1 MPLNE
6 LHAERI
12 SSETGLKRQ
21 NVAAAVSL
29 LDGGATVPFI
39 ARYRKEA
46 TGSLDEV
53 SIIQVRDRILQLRKL
68 DERRS
73 AILRSLKERNVLT
86 DELRGRILS
95 AGSLTLL
102 EDIYLPFRPKRRTR
116 AARARERGLE
126 PLARRILLQ
135 EGGEPGR
142 YASSFVDPEKGV
154 GSVEDALS
162 GASDIMAEILTEDP
176 STRESMR
183 KLYWDRGIYRS
194 TLVRKMEAEA
204 GKFRDYFDWEE
215 PVRKAPSHRV
225 LAMRRGEKQKCLSL
239 RVLVEEEEA
248 VDIVLSGVCRDR
260 ESPEG
265 ALIAEA
271 ARDGYRRLLGP
282 SMETETRLRS
292 REAAEDEAIRVFIAN
307 LRNLLLAPPL
317 GRKAVTAI
325 DPGYRTGCK
334 VVCLSC
340 DGTVLQ
346 HATVHPF
353 GSESARRE
361 AARTVAGLVEKHGSE
376 FVAVGNGTAGRETES
391 FLESAGLPGRVRV
404 VTVSESGASVYSASE
419 AAREEFPDL
428 DVTIRGA
435 VSIGRRLQDPLAELV
450 KIDPRSIGVGQY
462 QHDVDSG
469 KLRRALDDTVV
480 SCVNRVG
487 VDVNTA
493 SPQLLSYVSGLN
505 AGIARSILSRRSEK
519 GPLTSRRQLM
529 SVRGLG
535 PAAFQQSAGFLRIR
549 DGENPLDS
557 SGVHPESYHAVE
569 RMAASAGVGTSEL
582 MASPEVRKSL
592 DLNDFIDERT
602 GLPTLKDIM
611 EELNR
616 PGRDPRDSFRV
627 FRFADVHGPED
638 LEEGMVL
645 PGIVTNVTNFG
656 AFVDVGVHQD
666 GLVHVSRMSD
676 EYVRDPA
683 ELVSAGDRIT
693 VRVLSVDRTRNR
705 ISLSMTFSDE

>member
-1 MPLNE
+1 MNE
-6 LHAERI
+6 LHAAGI
-12 SSETGLKRQ
+12 SSETGLKRE
-21 NVAAAVSL
+21 NVAAVIRL
-29 LDGGATVPFI
+29 LDDGATVPFI

-53 SIIQVRDRILQLRKL
+53 SIIQVRDRIGQLRKL
-68 DERRS
+68 EERRS
-73 AILRSLKERNVLT
+73 AILRSMEERKVLT
-86 DELRGRILS
+86 DELRRRIRS
-95 AGSLTLL
+95 AGSITLL

-116 AARARERGLE
+116 ASRARERGLE

-135 EGGEPGR
+135 EGGDPGS
-142 YASSFVDPEKGV
+142 YASSFVDPEKDV

-162 GASDIMAEILTEDP
+162 GASDIVAEILTEDP
-176 STRESMR
+176 SARESMR
-183 KLYWDRGIYRS
+183 KLYWNRGTYRS
-194 TLVRKMEAEA
+194 KLVPKMEAEA

-215 PVRKAPSHRV
+215 PVRKTPSHRV

-239 RVLVEEEEA
+239 KILVDEEEA
-248 VDIVLSGVCRDR
+248 LDIVLAGVCRDR

-265 ALIAEA
+265 AFITEA
-271 ARDGYRRLLGP
+271 ARDGFRRLLGP

-292 REAAEDEAIRVFIAN
+292 REAADDEAIRVFISN
-307 LRNLLLAPPL
+307 LRSLLLAPPL

-353 GSESARRE
+353 GSEQARRE
-361 AARTVAGLVEKHGSE
+361 AARTVARLVEKHGTE

-391 FLESAGLPGRVRV
+391 FLESVGLPGRVRV
-404 VTVSESGASVYSASE
+404 VTVSESGASVYSASQV
-419 AAREEFPDL
+419 AREEFPDL
-428 DVTIRGA
+428 DVTMRGA

-462 QHDVDSG
+462 QHDVDGG
-469 KLRRALDDTVV
+469 KLRRALDDTVA
-480 SCVNRVG
+480 SCVNSVG

-493 SPQLLSYVSGLN
+493 SVQLLSYVSGLSARI
-505 AGIARSILSRRSEK
+505 AGRIVSRRSEE
-519 GPLTSRRQLM
+519 GPFSSRQQLM

-549 DGENPLDS
+549 DGANPLDS
-557 SGVHPESYHAVE
+557 SGVHPESYHVVE
-569 RMAASAGVGTSEL
+569 RMAASEGVGVRQL
-582 MASPEVRKSL
+582 MASPEIRKSL
-592 DLNDFIDERT
+592 DLREFMDDST
-602 GLPTLKDIM
+602 GLPTLEDIM
-611 EELNR
+611 EELDR
-616 PGRDPRDSFRV
+616 PGRDPRDSFKV
-627 FRFADVHGPED
+627 FRFADVHGIGD

-645 PGIVTNVTNFG
+645 PGVVTNVTNFG

-666 GLVHVSRMSD
+666 GLVHVSRMSE

-683 ELVSAGDRIT
+683 ELVSAGDRVR
-693 VRVLSVDRTRNR
+693 VRVLSVDIPRGR
-705 ISLSMTFSDE
+705 ISLSMTFGDD

>member
-1 MPLNE
+1 MNE
-6 LHAERI
+6 LHAGRI
-12 SSETGLKRQ
+12 SSETGLNRQ
-21 NVAAAVSL
+21 SVEAVVRL

-53 SIIQVRDRILQLRKL
+53 SIIQIRDRVGQLRKL
-68 DERRS
+68 EDRRS
-73 AILRSLKERNVLT
+73 SILRSLKQRNILT
-86 DELRGRILS
+86 DELRSSILS
-95 AGSLTLL
+95 AGSLALL

-126 PLARRILLQ
+126 PLALRILLQ
-135 EGGEPGR
+135 EGGDPGR
-142 YASSFVDPEKGV
+142 YASSCVDPEKGV
-154 GSVEDALS
+154 DSVEEALS
-162 GASDIMAEILTEDP
+162 GASDILAEILTEDL

-183 KLYWDRGIYRS
+183 KFYWNRGTYRS
-194 TLVRKMEAEA
+194 TLVPKMEAEA
-204 GKFRDYFDWEE
+204 GKFRDYFDWKE

-239 RVLVEEEEA
+239 RVLVDEEEA

-265 ALIAEA
+265 AFIAEA

-292 REAAEDEAIRVFIAN
+292 RESADEEAIRVFISN

-317 GRKAVTAI
+317 GRKAVMAI

-334 VVCLSC
+334 VVCLSS
-340 DGTVLQ
+340 DGNVLH

-353 GSESARRE
+353 GSEQARSKASE
-361 AARTVAGLVEKHGSE
+361 TVSGLVEKHGTE

-391 FLESAGLPGRVRV
+391 FLESVGLPGRVKV

-419 AAREEFPDL
+419 VAREEFPDL
-428 DVTIRGA
+428 DVTVRGA

-462 QHDVDSG
+462 QHDVDGG

-480 SCVNRVG
+480 SCVNSVG

-493 SPQLLSYVSGLN
+493 SPQLLSCVSGLN
-505 AGIARSILSRRSEK
+505 AGIAGSIVSRRAEE

-549 DGENPLDS
+549 DGANPLDS
-557 SGVHPESYHAVE
+557 SGVHPESYHVVE
-569 RMAASAGVGTSEL
+569 KMAASAGVGVREL
-582 MASPEVRKSL
+582 MGSPEIRKSL
-592 DLNDFIDERT
+592 DLADFIDDRT
-602 GLPTLKDIM
+602 GLPTLKDIL
-611 EELNR
+611 EELDR

-627 FRFADVHGPED
+627 FRFADVHSLND

-666 GLVHVSRMSD
+666 GLVHVSQMS
-676 EYVRDPA
+676 EKYVRDPA
-683 ELVSAGDRIT
+683 ELVSAGDRVR
-693 VRVLSVDRTRNR
+693 VRVLSVDIPRSR
-705 ISLSMTFSDE
+705 ISLSMTFSEE